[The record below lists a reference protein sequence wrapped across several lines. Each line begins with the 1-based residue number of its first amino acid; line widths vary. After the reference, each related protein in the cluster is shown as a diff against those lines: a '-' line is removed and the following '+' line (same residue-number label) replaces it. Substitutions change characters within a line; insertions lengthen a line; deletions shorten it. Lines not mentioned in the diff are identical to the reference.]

1 MVQACDQRGPK
12 QVEVIQNVIDLLTL
26 DRAVVVAQ
34 LQDEPCEVLD
44 RTACD
49 QEGGEVDDIRQHL
62 RARALDCGSPRARET
77 TVGLNEVERRPSS

>member
-34 LQDEPCEVLD
+34 LQDEPCE
-44 RTACD
+44 
-49 QEGGEVDDIRQHL
+49 
-62 RARALDCGSPRARET
+62 REMIN
-77 TVGLNEVERRPSS
+77 LLLL